1 MYSNMLELA
10 ISMIFLYLML
20 SAASS
25 AIQEI
30 IANMFRWRAKTLE
43 KGIAGL
49 LDEAFKDELYKT
61 PLISG
66 LCSPN
71 ARGQLT
77 HKPSYIPPATF
88 ALAVL
93 QVSASN
99 PLTLANS
106 KAAALLASLLRG
118 TNGVDDQKKR
128 LEDWFNGSMDR
139 ISGWYKR
146 KAHAVLWI
154 IAAILCIFVNADSIS
169 LANAFWNDPAL
180 RAAITTAATEKVK
193 TPSTQKPAPA
203 NNAAPGGASAS
214 KGNSPPKS
222 PGQTPASDASTP
234 PSGAAASTG
243 NNANSNQPATDD
255 DAFKRLEGVR
265 GELARLNIPLGWCH
279 APAGRSTSEIRCWP
293 DFTRAKQ
300 SLKDKTTAGSVSGG
314 ETNTLA
320 NDPRLRLALTW
331 NNRYWWVLKLL
342 GIAVTALAI
351 SQGAPFWFDLLQKA
365 VNLRLAG
372 DAPDEKK
379 QNK

>member
-1 MYSNMLELA
+1 MYRV
-10 ISMIFLYLML
+10 
-20 SAASS
+20 SAAIVFVVL
-25 AIQEI
+25 A
-30 IANMFRWRAKTLE
+30 AC
-43 KGIAGL
+43 AG
-49 LDEAFKDELYKT
+49 
-61 PLISG
+61 
-66 LCSPN
+66 
-71 ARGQLT
+71 
-77 HKPSYIPPATF
+77 
-88 ALAVL
+88 
-93 QVSASN
+93 
-99 PLTLANS
+99 
-106 KAAALLASLLRG
+106 
-118 TNGVDDQKKR
+118 
-128 LEDWFNGSMDR
+128 
-139 ISGWYKR
+139 
-146 KAHAVLWI
+146 
-154 IAAILCIFVNADSIS
+154 
-169 LANAFWNDPAL
+169 
-180 RAAITTAATEKVK
+180 
-193 TPSTQKPAPA
+193 PSTQKPAPA